1 MTEEFKKL
9 TGKNKSDYE
18 QVAYHLIND
27 ADVNLFAELVE
38 KDNFLFD
45 FVKQNVAQR
54 LEKEVNQTNY
64 QNLFQFLRYYSPAYE
79 DFIIN
84 SLVKYA
90 NEDLT
95 DRMLDLLEK
104 GTDNEK
110 IYAAKYFSYIQD
122 PLALYCLKQNA
133 YSSNEYLAMNC
144 ASTLSA
150 MGDRESYNIAIQK
163 LTHGDDFEKLAAVKF
178 LISYGDASAVPVII
192 DEMKHS
198 SMAENIA
205 GEIPY
210 LISLFTL
217 LDEDYE
223 NALIV
228 INHIINGLGEILG
241 LSVVFD
247 FELFEVFERLINN
260 HNDSKAAILLLNAI
274 EKFDILTENDE
285 YLFDEDKDT
294 KNEVMDIKKLLH
306 SVNKKDLEKHINEE
320 LNENSPFVFTALEFA
335 TDLHA
340 IRELLKS
347 NNQTIILKTVE
358 VLKNLGNLDENTKT
372 VALLKVTDTNIKSI
386 IRAL

>member
-1 MTEEFKKL
+1 MK
-9 TGKNKSDYE
+9 
-18 QVAYHLIND
+18 
-27 ADVNLFAELVE
+27 
-38 KDNFLFD
+38 
-45 FVKQNVAQR
+45 
-54 LEKEVNQTNY
+54 
-64 QNLFQFLRYYSPAYE
+64 YYSPAYE

-90 NEDLT
+90 DEDLT

-110 IYAAKYFSYIQD
+110 IYAAKYFSYIHD

-144 ASTLSA
+144 ASALSA
-150 MGDRESYNIAIQK
+150 MDDRESYNIAIQK
-163 LTHGDDFEKLAAVKF
+163 LTHGDDFEKLAAIKF

-210 LISLFTL
+210 LISIFTL

-223 NALIV
+223 DALIV

-247 FELFEVFERLINN
+247 FELFEVFERLIHNS
-260 HNDSKAAILLLNAI
+260 NDSKSAIVLLNAI

-306 SVNKKDLEKHINEE
+306 SANKKDLEKHINEE
-320 LNENSPFVFTALEFA
+320 LNENSPFVYTALEFA

>member
-1 MTEEFKKL
+1 MTEELKKL

-18 QVAYHLIND
+18 QVAHHLIND
-27 ADVNLFAELVE
+27 ADVSLFAELVE
-38 KDNFLFD
+38 KDAFLFD

-54 LEKEVNQTNY
+54 LAKEVNEKNY
-64 QNLFQFLRYYSPAYE
+64 PNLVLLLKYYSPSYE
-79 DFIIN
+79 EFIVS

-90 NEDLT
+90 DEDLT
-95 DRMLDLLEK
+95 DVMLDLLEK

-110 IYAAKYFSYIQD
+110 IYAAKYFSYVQD
-122 PLALYCLKQNA
+122 PLALYFLKQNA
-133 YSSNEYLAMNC
+133 YSNNEFLAINC
-144 ASTLSA
+144 ASTLAA
-150 MGDRESYNIAIQK
+150 MGDRESYNIAIEK
-163 LTHGDDFEKLAAVKF
+163 LNNGDDFEKLSAVKF
-178 LISYGDASAVPVII
+178 LVSYGDNSAIPVII
-192 DEMKHS
+192 DIMKQS

-210 LISLFTL
+210 LENLFSL
-217 LDEDYE
+217 LDKDYK
-223 NALIV
+223 NGLIV

-260 HNDSKAAILLLNAI
+260 HDDSKSAIVLLNAK

-294 KNEVMDIKKLLH
+294 KNEVMDIKKLLN
-306 SVNKKDLEKHINEE
+306 SVNKKELEKYINDE

-335 TDLHA
+335 DDLHA

-347 NNQTIILKTVE
+347 SNQTIILKTAE